1 MVGFSLLIALTLL
14 LCFFIYLF
22 IYLLQIHSTTLQA
35 NDEISKHYYKKKKK
49 TKQKNKNKKLWRIRQ
64 PKAPMRQTRDA
75 PPPKKNKK
83 NMQVRDV

>member
-49 TKQKNKNKKLWRIRQ
+49 QNKKTKTKNCGELDN
-64 PKAPMRQTRDA
+64 QTRQCA
-75 PPPKKNKK
+75 KQGMPPPPQKKK